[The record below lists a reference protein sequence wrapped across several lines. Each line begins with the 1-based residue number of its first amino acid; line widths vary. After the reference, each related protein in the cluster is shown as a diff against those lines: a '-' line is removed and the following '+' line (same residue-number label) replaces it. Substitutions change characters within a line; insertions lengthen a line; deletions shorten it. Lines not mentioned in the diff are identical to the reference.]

1 MNYFQLKG
9 VNTHNHFS
17 LGSIWTF
24 RNCEVQMHTEG
35 FTCNC
40 KKYMQYK
47 CNHIKSVE
55 LGLLGVGQTY
65 YGNP

>member
-1 MNYFQLKG
+1 MNYFQMKSID
-9 VNTHNHFS
+9 TRDHFS
-17 LGSIWTF
+17 LGAIWTF

-40 KKYMQYK
+40 KQRMQYK

-55 LGLLGVGQTY
+55 LGLLGVNSKEY
-65 YGNP
+65 HI

>member
-1 MNYFQLKG
+1 MKYFQLKS
-9 VNTHNHFS
+9 VDTRDHFF
-17 LGSIWTF
+17 LGTVWPF

-40 KKYMQYK
+40 KKHMQYK

-55 LGLLGVGQTY
+55 LGLLGVSSKEY
-65 YGNP
+65 CL